1 MNGLELKLHMGLGL
15 VGTRA
20 LTRARGSEVMRR
32 KLHENGGNSTNSV
45 LDPTFVRKFLLD
57 VDHFK
62 TVLNFFRLWM
72 VLNP

>member
-32 KLHENGGNSTNSV
+32 KLHESSGNFTILSIA
-45 LDPTFVRKFLLD
+45 TFVRKFLLD

-62 TVLNFFRLWM
+62 TVLNFFRLWV
-72 VLNP
+72 VLDP